1 MSTNHGEEFTMGDS
15 SMVVLI
21 HPLFTR
27 PSNGYE
33 ADVWFLTCLERRR
46 KSVSEPIPASPYYQI
61 QV

>member
-15 SMVVLI
+15 NMVVLI

-33 ADVWFLTCLERRR
+33 ADVWFVTCLERRR
-46 KSVSEPIPASPYYQI
+46 KLVSEPIPASPYYQI